1 VKRDFDHLRHT
12 LAAQALAGLPD
23 PDLLRTFVQGG
34 SNAGPAFEAI
44 LRRHGPMVWR
54 ACRAAVR
61 DPGSAEDAFQATFLV
76 LVRRAGGMGGVHA
89 LGPWLFGVC
98 RRVCRRA
105 RSYATRRREHEAL
118 AGLER
123 ALRAVPDDRDAREV
137 IAAVHDEVARLPAG
151 LRAAVVSC
159 DLEGL
164 SYEEA
169 ARRLGWTSST
179 LRGRLARARERL
191 RWRLARR
198 GLGPLMT
205 LPTVPVPRA
214 LVRATVWAL
223 AAGPETG
230 VVSESVAVLTGGI
243 YPMFTKLKA
252 AGLSA
257 VTVGVLIAGAI
268 SISGQVLRPP
278 QPETTPAGNPTP
290 LGEFVTPDVAER
302 IAQLARQA
310 KKLQADGNSRAGVAA
325 LQQAED
331 LVRAWKGELA
341 KEADRRARNDQAKAM
356 DDGQPKAKLALDA
369 YRRALN
375 VGSGAGDLEAR
386 VKALEEKLDRI
397 LKVLD
402 SPRGRPGIPGGA
414 TDPVKPEAR

>member
-23 PDLLRTFVQGG
+23 PELLRTFAHGG
-34 SNAGPAFEAI
+34 SNAGPAFGVI

-61 DPGSAEDAFQATFLV
+61 DPGTAEDCFQATFLV
-76 LVRRAGGMGGVHA
+76 LVRRAGGLAGVRS

-105 RSYATRRREHEAL
+105 RSSAARRREHEAR
-118 AGLER
+118 AGLEMVNR
-123 ALRAVPDDRDAREV
+123 KLPDDWDTRKV
-137 IAAVHDEVARLPAG
+137 IAAVHDEVGRLPAG

-191 RWRLARR
+191 RWRLSRR

-205 LPTVPVPRA
+205 LPTVPVPRTLA
-214 LVRATVWAL
+214 RATVRAV
-223 AAGPETG
+223 AATVGREVG
-230 VVSESVAVLTGGI
+230 VVSESVTVLTGGF
-243 YPMFTKLKA
+243 YPMVTKFKA
-252 AGLSA
+252 AGLSV

-278 QPETTPAGNPTP
+278 QPETTPAGNPT
-290 LGEFVTPDVAER
+290 LVGEFVTPDVAER

-331 LVRAWKGELA
+331 LVRDWKAQLA
-341 KEADRRARNDQAKAM
+341 KEADRRARDDQAKAM
-356 DDGQPKAKLALDA
+356 RDEQAKAKLALDA

-375 VGSGAGDLEAR
+375 VGSGESDLEAR

-397 LKVLD
+397 LKALD
-402 SPRGRPGIPGGA
+402 SPRGKPGSA
-414 TDPVKPEAR
+414 TDPVKP